1 MSDTSRCTA
10 CAAHAALANGL
21 ASVRAA
27 RAAWLVQF
35 DPEAL
40 HDARVALRRL
50 RTALELYEGL
60 VRLPPAVTAKQVRR
74 LSRCLASLRDLDVAL
89 QQATLLAGSETELT
103 LRERLEQARERNRT
117 EVAAALHGRRA
128 RRWQRALQR
137 WLHGPAFSEVA
148 MADAPGT
155 IGARIA
161 ELWPAIEASPA
172 WEAQIPALSTAS
184 PDALDALHELR
195 RRLRVGRY
203 LLEFGQGAGISE
215 AGSSL
220 EELQK
225 LQAGLGALQDLR
237 VLRDAL
243 VREAGPLWPAAAR
256 MVDTALD
263 TAWSERWQQ
272 WKDLSAALHA
282 PTPSPATSR
291 LTLISGSS
299 G

>member
-1 MSDTSRCTA
+1 MSDTSRCAA

-21 ASVRAA
+21 AAVRAA

-35 DPEAL
+35 DLEAL

-50 RTALELYEGL
+50 RTALELYEGV
-60 VRLPPAVTAKQVRR
+60 VRLPPVVTVKQVRR
-74 LSRCLASLRDLDVAL
+74 LSRRLASLRDLDVAL
-89 QQATLLAGSETELT
+89 QQVTLLAGTETELT
-103 LRERLEQARERNRT
+103 LRERLEQARDQSRT
-117 EVAAALHGRRA
+117 DVAAALHGRRA

-172 WEAQIPALSTAS
+172 WEVQIPALSTAS
-184 PDALDALHELR
+184 PDVLDALHELR

-203 LLEFGQGAGISE
+203 LLEFGQSAGISE

-220 EELQK
+220 EELQR

-243 VREAGPLWPAAAR
+243 VREAAALWNTWAATIDA
-256 MVDTALD
+256 ALD
-263 TAWSERWQQ
+263 RAWAERWQQ
-272 WKDLSAALHA
+272 WRDLRTASRA
-282 PTPSPATSR
+282 PAPPPSTNR
-291 LTLISGSS
+291 LTLITGSGA
-299 G
+299 